1 MARFK
6 KDDKAEK
13 APTGEPNVGKAEK
26 CECPPPT
33 PNITQQQ
40 IGELKEAV
48 SLLLEAVDISR
59 KDNEKIRQALRDN
72 MIAGRY
78 GSYTSAIADGED

>member
-6 KDDKAEK
+6 KDDKVEK
-13 APTGEPNVGKAEK
+13 ALTGELNIKAEK

-78 GSYTSAIADGED
+78 GSYQSAMADGED